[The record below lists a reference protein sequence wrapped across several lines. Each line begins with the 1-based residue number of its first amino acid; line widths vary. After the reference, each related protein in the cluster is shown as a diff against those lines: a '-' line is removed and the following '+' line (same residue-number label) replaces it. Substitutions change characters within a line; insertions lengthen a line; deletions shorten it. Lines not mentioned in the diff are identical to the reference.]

1 MRYYGYYK
9 NRISADD
16 LKKMRNYELKDAIRS
31 LEDEIDRL
39 LMIQNMTVT
48 SMAEYARNLENRISA
63 LNKEHEALLE
73 STYKEAW

>member
-48 SMAEYARNLENRISA
+48 SMAEYAKNLENRISA
-63 LNKEHEALLE
+63 LNKEHEELLE
-73 STYKEAW
+73 KEQI

>member
-16 LKKMRNYELKDAIRS
+16 LKKMRGYELKDAIRS
-31 LEDEIDRL
+31 LEEEIDRL
-39 LMIQNMTVT
+39 LMIQNITVT

-63 LNKEHEALLE
+63 LNKEHEELLE
-73 STYKEAW
+73 KEQI

>member
-16 LKKMRNYELKDAIRS
+16 LKKMRGYELKDAIRS

-48 SMAEYARNLENRISA
+48 SMAEYARSLENKVSA
-63 LNKEHEALLE
+63 LNKEHEELLE
-73 STYKEAW
+73 KEQI

>member
-39 LMIQNMTVT
+39 LMIQDMTVT
-48 SMAEYARNLENRISA
+48 SMAECARSLENKVSE
-63 LNKEHEALLE
+63 LSQELEMQSEKEQI
-73 STYKEAW
+73 

>member
-16 LKKMRNYELKDAIRS
+16 LKKMRSYELKDAIRS

-63 LNKEHEALLE
+63 LNKEHEELLE
-73 STYKEAW
+73 KEQI

>member
-1 MRYYGYYK
+1 MRRYGYY
-9 NRISADD
+9 NHRIDPDD

-48 SMAEYARNLENRISA
+48 SMAEYAKNLENRISA

-73 STYKEAW
+73 KEQI

>member
-48 SMAEYARNLENRISA
+48 SMAEYARSLENQ
-63 LNKEHEALLE
+63 EA
-73 STYKEAW
+73 

>member
-48 SMAEYARNLENRISA
+48 SMAEYARSLENKVSA
-63 LNKEHEALLE
+63 LNKEHEELLE
-73 STYKEAW
+73 KEQI

>member
-16 LKKMRNYELKDAIRS
+16 LKKMRNYELKDTIRS
-31 LEDEIDRL
+31 LEEEIDRL
-39 LMIQNMTVT
+39 LMIQNITVT

-73 STYKEAW
+73 KEQI

>member
-39 LMIQNMTVT
+39 LMIQNITVT

-63 LNKEHEALLE
+63 LNKEHEELLE
-73 STYKEAW
+73 KEQI

>member
-39 LMIQNMTVT
+39 LMIQNITVT
-48 SMAEYARNLENRISA
+48 SMAEYARSLENKVSA
-63 LNKEHEALLE
+63 LNKEYEELLE
-73 STYKEAW
+73 KEQI

>member
-16 LKKMRNYELKDAIRS
+16 LKKMRNYELKDTIKS
-31 LEDEIDRL
+31 LEEEIDRL
-39 LMIQNMTVT
+39 LMIQNITVT

-63 LNKEHEALLE
+63 LNKEHEELLE
-73 STYKEAW
+73 KEQI

>member
-16 LKKMRNYELKDAIRS
+16 LKKMRSYELKDAIRS

-39 LMIQNMTVT
+39 LMIQNVTIT
-48 SMAEYARNLENRISA
+48 SMAEYAKNLENRISA
-63 LNKEHEALLE
+63 LNKENEALLE
-73 STYKEAW
+73 KEQI

>member
-16 LKKMRNYELKDAIRS
+16 LKKMRSYELKDTIRS

-48 SMAEYARNLENRISA
+48 SMAEYARSLENRISA
-63 LNKEHEALLE
+63 LNKEHEELLE
-73 STYKEAW
+73 KEQI

>member
-48 SMAEYARNLENRISA
+48 SMAEYARSLENRVSA

-73 STYKEAW
+73 STYKEA

>member
-48 SMAEYARNLENRISA
+48 SMAEYARSLENRISA

-73 STYKEAW
+73 STYKEA

>member
-39 LMIQNMTVT
+39 LMIQNVTIT
-48 SMAEYARNLENRISA
+48 SMAEYAKNLENRISA

-73 STYKEAW
+73 KEQI

>member
-39 LMIQNMTVT
+39 LMIQNITVT
-48 SMAEYARNLENRISA
+48 SMAEYARSLENKVSA
-63 LNKEHEALLE
+63 LNKEHEELLE
-73 STYKEAW
+73 KEQI

>member
-39 LMIQNMTVT
+39 LMIQDMTVT
-48 SMAEYARNLENRISA
+48 SMAEYARSLENRISA

-73 STYKEAW
+73 KEQI

>member
-16 LKKMRNYELKDAIRS
+16 LKKMRNYELKDAIRN

-73 STYKEAW
+73 STYKEA

>member
-48 SMAEYARNLENRISA
+48 SMAEYARNLENKVSE
-63 LNKEHEALLE
+63 LSQEHEELLA
-73 STYKEAW
+73 KEQI

>member
-73 STYKEAW
+73 KEQI